1 MWPKY
6 IRITTTV
13 VVALLLAPLA
23 HAQLSFSGTV
33 DGERRG
39 DCPVKGAQPG
49 GPARFTLR
57 SNIFESGDIV
67 TIRVERHEFFRGV
80 DCEDLGPGSLVSVT
94 GSLLDDGEFR
104 AIDVTRRRGRWALK
118 NRSYY
123 DALLAEPRAARIRL
137 AARPV
142 AWSDEFEYSIEK
154 GRRTVWEVTLGRE
167 IPLAGWQSVPL
178 DDGGGDGRL
187 LGAGEWG
194 WGMWF
199 PVSFH
204 MIEDFKDDSNPIV
217 NTDMRFGFMAKAQW
231 SLTKD
236 PRDCTSRQQAT
247 FLTGGDPGCATRTGH
262 SISFRATPWAH
273 ESTHLGDEFT
283 LLAANAFGDDFER
296 INVSYEYWEYGVAYD
311 ALFGCTAIPER
322 VTGACQRLTLRHGGI
337 RPHTNKKIGY
347 YSTETLG
354 QNIPPITPSKENY
367 EPSFGFEYRAPHK
380 SGRLPRERGVVVSV
394 DARHKILYDYHK
406 VPADASEERQ
416 WSFSVVLGL
425 SQPYGADDIPFDYF
439 LYYYRGVNP
448 HGQFRSRGDY
458 QAFGLGFIFGG

>member
-1 MWPKY
+1 MGHVVSRVLSHDRRFQGRLEPYRQHGHAVRLHGKGS
-6 IRITTTV
+6 
-13 VVALLLAPLA
+13 VVADKRSPRLHLTAAGYVSHGWRP
-23 HAQLSFSGTV
+23 
-33 DGERRG
+33 R
-39 DCPVKGAQPG
+39 
-49 GPARFTLR
+49 LR
-57 SNIFESGDIV
+57 DTHRALHLVSGDAM
-67 TIRVERHEFFRGV
+67 G
-80 DCEDLGPGSLVSVT
+80 
-94 GSLLDDGEFR
+94 
-104 AIDVTRRRGRWALK
+104 
-118 NRSYY
+118 
-123 DALLAEPRAARIRL
+123 AR
-137 AARPV
+137 
-142 AWSDEFEYSIEK
+142 E
-154 GRRTVWEVTLGRE
+154 
-167 IPLAGWQSVPL
+167 
-178 DDGGGDGRL
+178 
-187 LGAGEWG
+187 
-194 WGMWF
+194 
-199 PVSFH
+199 H
-204 MIEDFKDDSNPIV
+204 
-217 NTDMRFGFMAKAQW
+217 
-231 SLTKD
+231 
-236 PRDCTSRQQAT
+236 
-247 FLTGGDPGCATRTGH
+247 
-262 SISFRATPWAH
+262 
-273 ESTHLGDEFT
+273 HLGDEFT

-322 VTGACQRLTLRHGGI
+322 VTGACHRLTLRHGGI